1 MEHDDHIVKD
11 EHVVVYD
18 IFDRMASVIQDMN
31 NISYYVKDGWKLPN
45 SMQSVL
51 GKIYRYEGQTVSDI
65 SRIYDIDLKNT
76 TKYVR
81 ELEKRGLV
89 YKEKEGKHKILKL
102 TAEGRDL
109 HKILSEEKAKLLDV
123 ILSTVGQEDI
133 ETTARTLLKMA
144 EQTHKFYES
153 VKEEN
158 LRPR

>member
-51 GKIYRYEGQTVSDI
+51 GKIYRYEGHTVSDI

-81 ELEKRGLV
+81 ELEKKRFGIQGERG
-89 YKEKEGKHKILKL
+89 
-102 TAEGRDL
+102 
-109 HKILSEEKAKLLDV
+109 
-123 ILSTVGQEDI
+123 
-133 ETTARTLLKMA
+133 
-144 EQTHKFYES
+144 
-153 VKEEN
+153 
-158 LRPR
+158 

>member
-1 MEHDDHIVKD
+1 MCE
-11 EHVVVYD
+11 
-18 IFDRMASVIQDMN
+18 N
-31 NISYYVKDGWKLPN
+31 
-45 SMQSVL
+45 
-51 GKIYRYEGQTVSDI
+51 
-65 SRIYDIDLKNT
+65 LK
-76 TKYVR
+76 
-81 ELEKRGLV
+81 KRGLV